1 MNFQQLRI
9 MRETVRRG
17 FNLTEAAGA
26 LNTSQS
32 GVSKHIKD
40 LEFELGV
47 ELFERKGKR
56 ILGLT
61 DAGRQVIGYVD
72 RILIDAASVKR
83 VTEHLRDASS
93 GELVI
98 ATTHTQA
105 RYALPAVI
113 KQFRQEYPSVHLAL
127 RQADP
132 PHIIA
137 MLRDGSADIGIATE
151 SVARAEGLVAFP
163 FYTWRHVVIAPRD
176 NPLAAAR
183 DLTLED
189 VAAQPIVTY
198 GEGFTGRPLIDEAFR
213 DAGLSPD
220 IVVSAID
227 SDVIKAYVAL
237 GLGVGIIAEMA
248 FDAERDRD
256 LALVSDQLFRSA
268 TSYIALLRGRYL
280 RGYAHRFMEICQ
292 SELTEAYVRKALDAE
307 LR

>member
-9 MRETVRRG
+9 LRETVRRG
-17 FNLTEAAGA
+17 FNLTEAAAA

-47 ELFERKGKR
+47 ELFERRGKR
-56 ILGLT
+56 VLGLT

-83 VTEHLRDASS
+83 VTEHLRDTAS
-93 GELVI
+93 GKLVI

-105 RYALPAVI
+105 RYALPPVI
-113 KQFRQEYPSVHLAL
+113 KRFREEYPSVRLAL

-137 MLRDGSADIGIATE
+137 MLRDGDADIGIATE
-151 SVARAEGLVAFP
+151 SVTRVDELVTFP
-163 FYTWRHVVIAPRD
+163 YYTWRHVVIAPRD
-176 NPLAAAR
+176 SPLAAAQP
-183 DLTLED
+183 LSLAD

-198 GEGFTGRPLIDEAFR
+198 GEGFTGRPIIDAAFR
-213 DAGLSPD
+213 DAGLAPD

-237 GLGVGIIAEMA
+237 GLGVGVIAGMA
-248 FDAERDRD
+248 FDAERDHE
-256 LALVSDQLFRSA
+256 LALVATDLFAPA
-268 TSYIALLRGRYL
+268 TSYIAVQRGRYL
-280 RGYAHRFMEICQ
+280 RGYAHRFMELCRG
-292 SELTEAYVRKALDAE
+292 ELTEAHVRKALEAE

>member
-9 MRETVRRG
+9 LRETVRRG
-17 FNLTEAAGA
+17 FNLTETATA

-56 ILGLT
+56 VLGLT

-72 RILIDAASVKR
+72 RILLDAASVKR
-83 VTEHLRDASS
+83 VTQHLRDASS

-105 RYALPAVI
+105 RYALPIVI
-113 KQFRQEYPSVHLAL
+113 KRFRDEFPSVHLAL

-137 MLRDGSADIGIATE
+137 MLRAGEADIGIATE
-151 SVARAEGLVAFP
+151 SVARVEEFAAFP
-163 FYTWRHVVIAPRD
+163 FYTWRHVVIAPREGA
-176 NPLAAAR
+176 LATQAP
-183 DLTLED
+183 LTLEQ

-198 GEGFTGRPLIDEAFR
+198 GEGFTGRPIIDATFSH
-213 DAGLSPD
+213 AGLAPD

-237 GLGVGIIAEMA
+237 GLGLGVIAEMA
-248 FDAERDRD
+248 FDAHRDQD
-256 LALVSDQLFRSA
+256 LAVVADGLFPTA
-268 TSYIALLRGRYL
+268 TSYIAVQRGRYL
-280 RGYAHRFMEICQ
+280 RGYALRFMEMCQ
-292 SELTEAYVRKALDAE
+292 GDLTEAHVRKRIEAE